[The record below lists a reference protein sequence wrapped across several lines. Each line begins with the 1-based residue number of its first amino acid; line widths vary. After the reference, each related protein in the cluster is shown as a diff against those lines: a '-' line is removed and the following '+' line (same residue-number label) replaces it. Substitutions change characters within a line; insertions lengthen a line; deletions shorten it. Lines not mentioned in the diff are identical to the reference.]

1 MVIDEIKEIY
11 EEQKRGRIKAI
22 LTSLVT
28 YIVMIGTVSI
38 FYGSPLP
45 YKEKILFF
53 ESMQMGWMIT
63 KSYLLVLCAIVAV
76 ALGVGSAV
84 CKIMWKFRA
93 LDSLLLQ
100 NCDAKTYLEA
110 MELAVSYGRNITF
123 KGFQKSVFLLAQ
135 QRYVLAMIVNL
146 KLKEARQYL
155 NYEWVGNRDGRL
167 YRQVNINLI
176 LVGMYQ
182 CQNPEG
188 FQAVFKRAGK
198 SFQNNKIFIAESF
211 FLEQR
216 YEDAVQVLNY
226 YKEKMAYNEV
236 NRNYLLGRCYDRLG
250 NRQLAEEHMIYT
262 VANGNTMPCR
272 EKAKEWLLTSSLKLL
287 EQKGELQCVGE
298 NIGE

>member
-11 EEQKRGRIKAI
+11 EEQKRGRMKAI
-22 LTSLVT
+22 LTFMGT
-28 YIVMIGTVSI
+28 YIVMIGMVSV
-38 FYGSPLP
+38 FYGNPLP

-53 ESMQMGWMIT
+53 ESMQMGWMIA
-63 KSYLLVLCAIVAV
+63 KGYLLVLCAIVALV
-76 ALGVGSAV
+76 VGVGSAI
-84 CKIMWKFRA
+84 CKIMRKFRT
-93 LDSLLLQ
+93 LDFVLLQ
-100 NCDAKTYLEA
+100 NCDTKTYLEI

-135 QRYVLAMIVNL
+135 QRYVLAMIADL

-167 YRQVNINLI
+167 YRQININLNLI
-176 LVGMYQ
+176 GMYQ

-188 FQAVFKRAGK
+188 FQTVFERAGK
-198 SFQNNKIFIAESF
+198 AFQNNKIFIAEKF

-216 YEDAVQVLNY
+216 YGDAVEVLNN

-250 NRQLAEEHMIYT
+250 NRQLAEEHMRYT

-272 EKAKEWLLTSSLKLL
+272 EKAKEWLLASSLKLL
-287 EQKGELQCVGE
+287 EQKGEL
-298 NIGE
+298 